1 MPKSYLGRTDL
12 PRGLRNNN
20 PGNLVRTNISW
31 QGKVPHAQ
39 NPDTQFE
46 QFTQLRYGLRA
57 MMIDI
62 AGDIAE
68 GTNTLTALINE
79 YAPSHE
85 NNTQSYINFVSQA
98 TGLLPNVS
106 IPMNKTIFWAI
117 VKAKVMMENGMQLA
131 PQYVTDADYE
141 EAWQLARNH
150 TAVAGIPE
158 TLSASVKKKGLTAL
172 LILLLV
178 ILAIYIYVNYAK

>member
-20 PGNLVRTNISW
+20 PGNLVRTNIAW

-39 NPDTQFE
+39 NPDAQFE
-46 QFTQLRYGLRA
+46 QFTAIAYGLRA

-85 NNTQSYINFVSQA
+85 NNTGAYINFVSQA

-106 IPMNKTIFWAI
+106 IPMNKTIFLAI

-131 PQYVTDADYE
+131 PQYVTDSDYE

-158 TLSASVKKKGLTAL
+158 TLSASVKKKGSIVLVAV
-172 LILLLV
+172 LLLL
-178 ILAIYIYVNYAK
+178 LAAYLYYNNE